1 MQYFVGFVL
10 TLLAS
15 LAIIAIINKKINKKM
30 SRTLYSQKDTHELFK
45 YFFAIDSSNQKKR
58 LSQLTKHTEKSMIK
72 VMVIGQEAY
81 WVSDNTFFVANA
93 INGEVEAG
101 SATPV
106 DVENMSKND
115 MNKMLFILDN
125 LQNGN
130 KNDSGSAGNE
140 RI

>member
-1 MQYFVGFVL
+1 MQYFIGFVL
-10 TLLAS
+10 TFLVS
-15 LAIIAIINKKINKKM
+15 LAIIVIMNKKINKKM

-72 VMVIGQEAY
+72 VMVIGHEAY
-81 WVSDNTFFVANA
+81 WVSDNTFYVANA
-93 INGEVEAG
+93 IGGEVEAG
-101 SATPV
+101 SAKPV
-106 DVENMSKND
+106 DIENMSKND
-115 MNKMLFILDN
+115 INKMLFILDN

-130 KNDSGSAGNE
+130 KDDSGSSGNE

>member
-1 MQYFVGFVL
+1 MQYLIGFSL
-10 TLLAS
+10 TLLVS
-15 LAIIAIINKKINKKM
+15 LAIIILMKKKITKKM

-45 YFFAIDSSNQKKR
+45 YFFSIDSSNNKKR

-81 WVSDNTFFVANA
+81 WVSNNTFFVAKA
-93 INGEVEAG
+93 VDGEVEAG
-101 SATPV
+101 SAEPV
-106 DVENMSKND
+106 DIDNMSKND

-125 LQNGN
+125 LQNGTN
-130 KNDSGSAGNE
+130 NDSGSAGDD

>member
-1 MQYFVGFVL
+1 MQYFIGFFL
-10 TLLAS
+10 TLFIS
-15 LAIIAIINKKINKKM
+15 FPIIFIIKKKISKKM

-81 WVSDNTFFVANA
+81 WVSDNTFFVAKA

-101 SATPV
+101 SAEPV
-106 DVENMSKND
+106 DIDNMSKND
-115 MNKMLFILDN
+115 IKKMLFILDN

>member
-130 KNDSGSAGNE
+130 KNDSGSAGDD

>member
-1 MQYFVGFVL
+1 MEYFIGFIL
-10 TLLAS
+10 TLSVS
-15 LAIIAIINKKINKKM
+15 LIIIFIMKKKINKKM
-30 SRTLYSQKDTHELFK
+30 SRTLYSQRDTHELFK
-45 YFFAIDSSNQKKR
+45 YFFSIESSNQKR
-58 LSQLTKHTEKSMIK
+58 HPSQLTNHAEKSMIK
-72 VMVIGQEAY
+72 VMVMDQEAY
-81 WVSDNTFFVANA
+81 WVSDNTFYVANA

-106 DVENMSKND
+106 NVENMSKND

-130 KNDSGSAGNE
+130 KNDSGSAGDD

>member
-1 MQYFVGFVL
+1 MQELIIICL
-10 TLLAS
+10 TLTLFCY
-15 LAIIAIINKKINKKM
+15 IIVGVVKTKKKNTSKM
-30 SRTLYSQKDTHELFK
+30 IHRQSDVHKLLK
-45 YFFAIDSSNQKKR
+45 YFFSIPLSNNEKNF
-58 LSQLTKHTEKSMIK
+58 SQLTKHTEKSMIK

-101 SATPV
+101 SAKPV
-106 DVENMSKND
+106 DIENMSKND
-115 MNKMLFILDN
+115 IKKMLFILDN

>member
-1 MQYFVGFVL
+1 M
-10 TLLAS
+10 
-15 LAIIAIINKKINKKM
+15 NKKINKKM

-45 YFFAIDSSNQKKR
+45 YFFAIDSFNQKKSP
-58 LSQLTKHTEKSMIK
+58 SQLTKHTEKSMIK

-81 WVSDNTFFVANA
+81 WVSNNTFFVANA

-115 MNKMLFILDN
+115 INKMLFILDN
-125 LQNGN
+125 LQNGSS
-130 KNDSGSAGNE
+130 NDSGSAGDD

>member
-1 MQYFVGFVL
+1 MQYLIGFSL
-10 TLLAS
+10 TLLVS
-15 LAIIAIINKKINKKM
+15 LAIIIILKKKINKKM

-58 LSQLTKHTEKSMIK
+58 PSQLTKHTEKSMIK

-93 INGEVEAG
+93 IDGEVEAG
-101 SATPV
+101 SAKPV
-106 DVENMSKND
+106 DIENMSKND
-115 MNKMLFILDN
+115 IKKMLFILDN

>member
-1 MQYFVGFVL
+1 MKYFIGFGL
-10 TLLAS
+10 TLVVS
-15 LAIIAIINKKINKKM
+15 LAIIIIMNKKINKKM

-58 LSQLTKHTEKSMIK
+58 LSQLTNHIEKSMIK

-81 WVSDNTFFVANA
+81 WVSDNIFFVANA

-101 SATPV
+101 SAKPV
-106 DVENMSKND
+106 DIDNMSKND

-125 LQNGN
+125 LQNGSN
-130 KNDSGSAGNE
+130 NDSGSAGDD

>member
-1 MQYFVGFVL
+1 MKYFIGFGL
-10 TLLAS
+10 TLLVS
-15 LAIIAIINKKINKKM
+15 LAIIVLMNKKINKKM

-45 YFFAIDSSNQKKR
+45 YFFSIDSSNQKKR

-81 WVSDNTFFVANA
+81 WVSDNTFYVAKA
-93 INGEVEAG
+93 IDGEVEPG
-101 SATPV
+101 SANPV
-106 DVENMSKND
+106 DIENMSKND

-130 KNDSGSAGNE
+130 KNDSGSAGND
-140 RI
+140 

>member
-1 MQYFVGFVL
+1 VKYFIGFGL
-10 TLLAS
+10 TLLVS
-15 LAIIAIINKKINKKM
+15 LAIIVLMNKKINKKM

-45 YFFAIDSSNQKKR
+45 YFFSIDSSNQKKR

-81 WVSDNTFFVANA
+81 WVSDNTFYVAKA
-93 INGEVEAG
+93 IDGEVEPG
-101 SATPV
+101 SANPV
-106 DVENMSKND
+106 DIENMSKND

-130 KNDSGSAGNE
+130 KNDSGSAGND
-140 RI
+140 

>member
-1 MQYFVGFVL
+1 VKYFIGFGL
-10 TLLAS
+10 TLLVS
-15 LAIIAIINKKINKKM
+15 LTIIVLMNKKINKKM

-45 YFFAIDSSNQKKR
+45 YFFSIDSSNQKKR

-81 WVSDNTFFVANA
+81 WVSDNTFYVAKA
-93 INGEVEAG
+93 IDGEVEAG
-101 SATPV
+101 SAEPV
-106 DVENMSKND
+106 DVANMSKND

-130 KNDSGSAGNE
+130 KNDSGSAGND
-140 RI
+140 

>member
-1 MQYFVGFVL
+1 
-10 TLLAS
+10 
-15 LAIIAIINKKINKKM
+15 M

-58 LSQLTKHTEKSMIK
+58 LSQLTNHIEKSMIK

-81 WVSDNTFFVANA
+81 WVSDNIFFVANA

-101 SATPV
+101 SAKPV
-106 DVENMSKND
+106 DIDNMSKND

-125 LQNGN
+125 LQNGSN
-130 KNDSGSAGNE
+130 NDSGSAGDD

>member
-15 LAIIAIINKKINKKM
+15 LAIISIINKKINKKM

-130 KNDSGSAGNE
+130 KNDSGSAGDD

>member
-1 MQYFVGFVL
+1 MQYIIACML
-10 TLLAS
+10 TLLVS
-15 LAIIAIINKKINKKM
+15 LSIIIVIKKKINKKI

-45 YFFAIDSSNQKKR
+45 YFFSIESSNKKKR

-81 WVSDNTFFVANA
+81 WVSDNTFYVANA
-93 INGEVEAG
+93 IDGEVEAG
-101 SATPV
+101 SAKPV
-106 DVENMSKND
+106 DIESMSKND
-115 MNKMLFILDN
+115 IKKMLFILDN

>member
-1 MQYFVGFVL
+1 VKYFIGFGL
-10 TLLAS
+10 TLVVS
-15 LAIIAIINKKINKKM
+15 LAIIIIMNKKINKKM

-58 LSQLTKHTEKSMIK
+58 LSQLTNHIEKSMIK

-81 WVSDNTFFVANA
+81 WVSDNIFFVANA

-101 SATPV
+101 SAKPV
-106 DVENMSKND
+106 DIDNMSKND

-125 LQNGN
+125 LQNGSN
-130 KNDSGSAGNE
+130 NDSGSAGDD

>member
-1 MQYFVGFVL
+1 MQYFIGFGL
-10 TLLAS
+10 TLLVS
-15 LAIIAIINKKINKKM
+15 LAIIVLMNKKINKKM

-45 YFFAIDSSNQKKR
+45 YFFSIDSSNQKKR

-81 WVSDNTFFVANA
+81 WVSDNTFYVAKA
-93 INGEVEAG
+93 IDGEVEAG
-101 SATPV
+101 SAEPV
-106 DVENMSKND
+106 DVANMSKND

-130 KNDSGSAGNE
+130 KNDSGSAGND
-140 RI
+140 RV

>member
-1 MQYFVGFVL
+1 VKYFIGFGL
-10 TLLAS
+10 TLLVS
-15 LAIIAIINKKINKKM
+15 LSIIVLMNKKINKKM

-45 YFFAIDSSNQKKR
+45 YFFSIDSSNQKKR

-81 WVSDNTFFVANA
+81 WVSDNTFYVAKA
-93 INGEVEAG
+93 IDGEVEPG
-101 SATPV
+101 SANPV
-106 DVENMSKND
+106 DIENMSKSD

-130 KNDSGSAGNE
+130 KNDSGSAGND
-140 RI
+140 